1 MIKNKAKVNEVVSD
15 AAMLKRYRNQIKEM
29 ERKMKEVP
37 LISIEESNKPRRE
50 NTGLR
55 GFRPGLT

>member
-37 LISIEESNKPRRE
+37 LISLDRSNMIYYE
-50 NTGLR
+50 
-55 GFRPGLT
+55 LTSAGPQGRY